1 MCGSLSGEKRTSVN
15 NQNVKTLSKLSL
27 MNDCLC
33 GLNTGLSGLRRR
45 TLMEGSLKV
54 GIQSGVQGMRM
65 NINVV
70 KQV

>member
-1 MCGSLSGEKRTSVN
+1 MCGSLSGKKRTSVN

-33 GLNTGLSGLRRR
+33 GLNTGLSGLRR
-45 TLMEGSLKV
+45 TSMEGSLKV